1 MNGYIVISLSALS
14 AVKRVVANSG
24 GRRVIVSTLTL
35 SEAIRRGYDVSSLLD
50 SSVWIRAFSHRPPK
64 VGGLERY
71 DSEAVMIAQELS
83 AKLITADKK
92 VAEVAKSLGVE
103 VELLEGPLLDLQKGS
118 QYSG

>member
-1 MNGYIVISLSALS
+1 MKGYIVVSLSALP
-14 AVKRVVANSG
+14 AVKRLVNDSRG
-24 GRRVIVSTLTL
+24 MRVIISTLTL
-35 SEAIRRGYDVSSLLD
+35 SEAIKRGYDVSPLLD
-50 SSVWIRAFSHRPPK
+50 GSVWIRAFSHRPPK

-83 AKLITADKK
+83 AKLVTADKK

-118 QYSG
+118 